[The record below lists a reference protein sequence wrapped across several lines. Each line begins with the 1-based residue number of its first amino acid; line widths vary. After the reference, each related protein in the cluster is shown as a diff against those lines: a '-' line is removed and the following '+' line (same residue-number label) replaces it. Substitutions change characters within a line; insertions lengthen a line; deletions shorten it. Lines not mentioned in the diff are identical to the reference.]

1 MIIFKSFSHISY
13 TLEDDEYSKLA
24 LKMLSNSASINII
37 KPVSS
42 KANGA
47 KRFMYSV
54 KELTSLS
61 SMDSA
66 LEDGLICRILGCH
79 KEVLQDIDAQTFLKK

>member
-1 MIIFKSFSHISY
+1 MIISKSFSHISY

-24 LKMLSNSASINII
+24 LKMLSNSASISII

-47 KRFMYSV
+47 KNISI
-54 KELTSLS
+54 LQN
-61 SMDSA
+61 
-66 LEDGLICRILGCH
+66 RI
-79 KEVLQDIDAQTFLKK
+79 AQTGDPILDNQSW